1 MPGPGGHTDTIAAV
15 ATAPG
20 RGGIGVVRVS
30 GPTATHIALTICGT
44 LPPPRVAGFRVFSTS
59 ASDVID
65 SGIVLHF
72 PGPSSFT
79 GEDVVEFHGHG
90 GPVVLQLVMQSVLSA
105 GARLARPGEFT
116 ERAFINGKID
126 LAQAEAIADLIDSAS
141 TEAARGA
148 SRSLQGEFSR
158 LVTSLIEELTRLRVL
173 VEACIDFP
181 DEDIDFI
188 TEADVTGRMN
198 ALLERMNDLHRKA
211 HVGSLLRDGLTV
223 VLAGK
228 PNAGKSSLMN
238 CLAGHDAAIVSPTPG
253 TTRDVLR
260 EQILIDGMPVHVI
273 DTAGLRESGDEVERE
288 GIRRAL
294 REAGKADL
302 LLLVVDSTSAESP
315 QAIAKEH
322 FSSLAE
328 SLPPLCIVLNK
339 SDLSG
344 LTPGECNA
352 DGDVHIAVSALTGA
366 GLDALRS
373 HIGTLVGFSPGE
385 SGVFSA
391 RRRHL
396 DAIARAR
403 SSLIEGLAT
412 LNERAAVELLAEHLR
427 DAQHALGEIT
437 GQVTPDALLGEIF
450 SSFCIGK

>member
-1 MPGPGGHTDTIAAV
+1 MPRPDGHTDTIAAV

-20 RGGIGVVRVS
+20 RGGIGIVRIS
-30 GPTATHIALTICGT
+30 GPEAQRIAVTLCGT
-44 LPPPRVAGFRVFSTS
+44 LPRPRVAGFRVFAPS
-59 ASDVID
+59 AGEVID
-65 SGIVLHF
+65 SGIVLYF
-72 PGPSSFT
+72 PAPSSFT
-79 GEDVVEFHGHG
+79 GEEVVELHGHG
-90 GPVVLQLVMQSVLSA
+90 GPVVLHLLMQSILSA

-148 SRSLQGEFSR
+148 SRSLQGEFSK
-158 LVTSLIEELTRLRVL
+158 LVTALIEELIHLRVL

-188 TEADVTGRMN
+188 TDAHVDARMN
-198 ALLERMNDLHRKA
+198 ALVERLNHLHHQAR
-211 HVGSLLRDGLTV
+211 VGSLLRDGLTV

-238 CLAGHDAAIVSPTPG
+238 CLAGHDAAIVSATPG

-273 DTAGLRESGDEVERE
+273 DTAGLRESGDDVERE
-288 GIRRAL
+288 GISRAL

-302 LLLVVDSTSAESP
+302 LLLVVDSSSP
-315 QAIAKEH
+315 DSPLSIAKEH
-322 FSSLAE
+322 FSCLGE

-344 LTPGECNA
+344 LTAGECKA
-352 DGDVHIAVSALTGA
+352 DGHIQIAVSALTGA

-373 HIGTLVGFSPGE
+373 HISKLVGFSTGE
-385 SGVFSA
+385 SGAFSA

-403 SSLIEGLAT
+403 NSLSEGLLS
-412 LNERAAVELLAEHLR
+412 LNEHAAVELLAEHLR
-427 DAQHALGEIT
+427 DAQRALGEIT
-437 GQVTPDALLGEIF
+437 GQLTPDDLLGEIF

>member
-1 MPGPGGHTDTIAAV
+1 
-15 ATAPG
+15 
-20 RGGIGVVRVS
+20 
-30 GPTATHIALTICGT
+30 
-44 LPPPRVAGFRVFSTS
+44 
-59 ASDVID
+59 
-65 SGIVLHF
+65 
-72 PGPSSFT
+72 
-79 GEDVVEFHGHG
+79 
-90 GPVVLQLVMQSVLSA
+90 MQSVLSA

-158 LVTSLIEELTRLRVL
+158 LVTALIEELTRLRVL

-188 TEADVTGRMN
+188 TEADVSGRMK
-198 ALLERMNDLHRKA
+198 ALLDRMNDLQRKA
-211 HVGSLLRDGLTV
+211 HVGSLLRDGITV

-238 CLAGHDAAIVSPTPG
+238 CLAGHDAAIVSATPG

-322 FSSLAE
+322 LSSLADT
-328 SLPPLCIVLNK
+328 LPPLCIVLNK

-344 LTPGECNA
+344 LAPGECNA
-352 DGDVHIAVSALTGA
+352 DAQVHIAVSALTGA

-373 HIGTLVGFSPGE
+373 HISTLVGFSPGE

-403 SSLIEGLAT
+403 SSLTDGLVT

>member
-1 MPGPGGHTDTIAAV
+1 MPRPGGHTDTIAAV

-20 RGGIGVVRVS
+20 RGGIGIVRLS
-30 GPTATHIALTICGT
+30 GPRAQQIALSLCCT
-44 LPPPRVAGFRVFSTS
+44 LPSPRVAGFRVFTN
-59 ASDVID
+59 ATRDVID

-72 PGPSSFT
+72 PAPSSFT
-79 GEDVVEFHGHG
+79 GEDVVELHGHG
-90 GPVVLQLVMQSVLSA
+90 GPVVLDLLMQGVLSA

-148 SRSLQGEFSR
+148 SRSLQGDFSR
-158 LVTSLIEELTRLRVL
+158 LITSLIEELTHLRVL

-188 TEADVTGRMN
+188 SDAGVAGRMN
-198 ALLERMNDLHRKA
+198 ALLDRLSDLHQKA
-211 HVGSLLRDGLTV
+211 HVGSLLRDGMTV

-238 CLAGHDAAIVSPTPG
+238 CLAGRDAAIVSATPG

-260 EQILIDGMPVHVI
+260 EQILIGGMPVHVI
-273 DTAGLRESGDEVERE
+273 DTAGLRESTDDVERE

-302 LLLVVDSTSAESP
+302 LLLVVDSSSSDSAH
-315 QAIAKEH
+315 AIAEEH
-322 FSSLAE
+322 FSSLGE

-344 LTPGECNA
+344 LTPGECIS
-352 DGDVHIAVSALTGA
+352 DGNVHIAVSALTGA
-366 GLDALRS
+366 GLDDLRS
-373 HIGTLVGFSPGE
+373 HISKLVGFSPGE
-385 SGVFSA
+385 SGAFSA
-391 RRRHL
+391 RRRHM

-403 SSLIEGLAT
+403 TSLTEGLHA
-412 LNERAAVELLAEHLR
+412 LNESSAVELLAEHLR
-427 DAQHALGEIT
+427 DAQNALGEIT
-437 GQVTPDALLGEIF
+437 GRVTPDELLGEIF

>member
-1 MPGPGGHTDTIAAV
+1 MPRPGGHTDTIAAV

-20 RGGIGVVRVS
+20 RGGIGIVRIS
-30 GPTATHIALTICGT
+30 GPAAQKIAVTLCGT
-44 LPPPRVAGFRVFSTS
+44 LPLPRVAGFRAFAPS

-72 PGPSSFT
+72 PAPSSFT

-90 GPVVLQLVMQSVLSA
+90 GPVVLQLLMQSILSA

-148 SRSLQGEFSR
+148 SRSLQGEFSK
-158 LVTSLIEELTRLRVL
+158 LVNALIEELTRLRVL

-188 TEADVTGRMN
+188 TAANVDGRMN
-198 ALLERMNDLHRKA
+198 ALLERMHDLHHKA
-211 HVGSLLRDGLTV
+211 HVGSLLRDGMTV

-238 CLAGHDAAIVSPTPG
+238 CLAGHDAAIVSATPG

-260 EQILIDGMPVHVI
+260 EQILINGMPIHVI
-273 DTAGLRESGDEVERE
+273 DTAGLRESGDDVERE

-302 LLLVVDSTSAESP
+302 LLLVVDSSSADNP
-315 QAIAKEH
+315 QSIAEEH

-344 LTPGECNA
+344 LTPGECRV
-352 DGDVHIAVSALTGA
+352 GGHVQIAVSALTGA
-366 GLDALRS
+366 GLDALRA
-373 HIGTLVGFSPGE
+373 HISRLVGFSPGE
-385 SGVFSA
+385 SGAFSA

-403 SSLIEGLAT
+403 NSLTEGLVT
-412 LNERAAVELLAEHLR
+412 LNEQAAVELLAEHLR
-427 DAQHALGEIT
+427 DAQQALGEIT
-437 GQVTPDALLGEIF
+437 GQLTPDELLGEIF